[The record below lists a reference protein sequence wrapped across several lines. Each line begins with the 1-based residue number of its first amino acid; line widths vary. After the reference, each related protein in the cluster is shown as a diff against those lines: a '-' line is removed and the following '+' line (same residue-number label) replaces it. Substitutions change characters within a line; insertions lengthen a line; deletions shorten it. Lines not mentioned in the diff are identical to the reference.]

1 MSRAPRWT
9 FLFVVLLSV
18 SFGVFLRIPLVEALT
33 EQQIA
38 QQKSQKQRDLEAIM
52 KEINSISRSNAT
64 LSTKL
69 SELKSEK
76 SKLEK
81 LLSSISGDLAYL
93 EEENKKQE
101 AELVDLAS
109 TYSLQQALYSIESQK
124 NILVTLFEAS
134 DIRHVLDR
142 FLYYNIQARE
152 LREQK
157 VLLQTKQEAIAARRG
172 QIEAEQGSLQKSLST
187 VNQEIAKVEDQL
199 SLYSASLSKSYGQRN
214 VLVTDI
220 NKLTKA
226 AQKAIEKKV
235 SSSTPSTG
243 GGVGTPTGSG
253 LVNGSTSNTGSG
265 SLSVL
270 IGGSLFRKT
279 NSNIKIVAQN
289 DELKLVGKNTT
300 EFAGTLEFNK
310 SFGTL
315 SNGTRIYVV
324 NSLPMDKYLWGL
336 SEMPSSWPLEA
347 LKVQAVAG
355 RTYAT
360 YKMRYGGYGTFDL
373 LDYVQDQEYSGL
385 SKIKSA
391 YGSNWKQAVE
401 STSGKVMEYGGKTI
415 LAYYSADN
423 AGHSV
428 SGADNGFG
436 NFGYLAAKPDRY
448 QEGGVWKSYGST
460 SCSYWI
466 IQGNKPNFPWCG
478 QTRQSEGINTMDR
491 MEDYLNGAIY
501 YSLYGK
507 MVTTGELSPAA
518 LQSYL
523 SSKGKQSIQ
532 EKVGEITDI
541 KHVYNVGDQ
550 SIVAETKYTKY
561 VVVTG
566 TKATYTVNGTA
577 FKTSYNVRA
586 PYNNAV
592 YSTLYDIKRVNSDN
606 WELWTRG
613 FGHRVGMS
621 QYGSYGRAQ
630 AGQGYEEILEYYYTN
645 ANVVQYDIGRNVRVA
660 LTKVG
665 SRVMKVTSKSEIS
678 IFEGST
684 LIKTVPANTE
694 IRVEYN

>member
-1 MSRAPRWT
+1 MPRT
-9 FLFVVLLSV
+9 IFLLVVILTFSFLFFTRTTVN
-18 SFGVFLRIPLVEALT
+18 ALT
-33 EQQIA
+33 EEQIA
-38 QQKSQKQRDLEAIM
+38 QQKSQKQKELDSIM
-52 KEINSISRSNAT
+52 KEISSISKSNAT

-69 SELKSEK
+69 AELKTEK
-76 SKLEK
+76 GKLEK
-81 LLSSISGDLAYL
+81 LLNSINSDLVYL
-93 EEENKKQE
+93 EEENKRQE
-101 AELVDLAS
+101 SDLIELAS
-109 TYSLQQALYSIESQK
+109 KYSLQQALYSIESQK
-124 NILVTLFEAS
+124 NILVTLFES
-134 DIRHVLDR
+134 TDLRHVLDR
-142 FLYYNIQARE
+142 FLYYSLQSRE
-152 LREQK
+152 MKEQK
-157 VLLQTKQEAIAARRG
+157 ELLQTKQQGILARRA
-172 QIEAEQGSLQKSLST
+172 QIENEQGNLQKSLST

-199 SLYSASLSKSYGQRN
+199 SVYAASLSKSYGQKN
-214 VLVTDI
+214 SLVTDI

-235 SSSTPSTG
+235 SSSTPTTG
-243 GGVGTPTGSG
+243 GGVGASSGSG
-253 LVNGSTSNTGSG
+253 LVNGSTNNTGSG
-265 SLSVL
+265 TLSIIVGGVL
-270 IGGSLFRKT
+270 FKKT
-279 NSNIKIVAQN
+279 NNAIKVVAAN

-315 SNGTRIYVV
+315 SNGTKIYVV
-324 NSLPMDKYLWGL
+324 NSLSMDKYLWGL

-385 SKIKSA
+385 SKIKSS
-391 YGSNWKQAVE
+391 YGSNWKQAVD
-401 STSGKVMEYGGKTI
+401 STSGKVLEYGGKTI

-428 SGADNGFG
+428 SGSENNFG
-436 NFGYLAAKPDRY
+436 SFGYLAAKPDRY
-448 QEGGVWKSYGST
+448 QENGLWKSYGSVN
-460 SCSYWI
+460 CGYWI

-501 YSLYGK
+501 YTLYGK

-518 LQSYL
+518 LQSFL
-523 SSKGKQSIQ
+523 SSKGKLSIQ
-532 EKVGEITDI
+532 EKVGEISDI
-541 KHVYNVGDQ
+541 KHVYNVGEQ
-550 SIVAETKYTKY
+550 SIVGETKYTKY

-566 TKATYTVNGTA
+566 AKGSYTVSGTA

-592 YSTLYDIKRVNSDN
+592 YSTLYDIKKINSNN

-621 QYGSYGRAQ
+621 QYGAYGRAQ
-630 AGQGYEEILEYYYTN
+630 AGQGYESILEYYYTN